1 MVAGYVVS
9 QPLTLPFE
17 QSLRIEQERALL
29 DDGKVW
35 HPVYPFRV
43 EVDADNTVY
52 SDIEP
57 FEPDSSGSRFKQ
69 WMTRKLFHE
78 SLIRIDTG
86 VFKLRI
92 DPMVSFE
99 AGKQLAVGQAGDP
112 GDTGSAQV
120 LDALAGGDGRNTW
133 VNTRGIRVDGSIGRQ
148 VAFHTAFYESQAV
161 LPTWLDAQTRSL
173 RVVPG
178 QAMYKGFKENG
189 FDYAFAEGHVSY
201 SPSGYFN
208 FRFGHGKNFIGDGY
222 RSLLLSDAAFNY
234 PYLAINTR
242 VWNIEYV
249 NLFCQM
255 MDITAPKNGA
265 WQPWQKKYTTT
276 HYLSWHVLPWL
287 NIGLFESIVWQAA
300 DSTGQRGF
308 DINYL
313 NPIIFYRPVEFSLG
327 SPDNALLGGSIRMTI
342 RKRNMVYFQLMLDE
356 FKLEHVLKG
365 DGWWANKHGFQ
376 AGIKSYDPF
385 GLRNLFIQAEYNHVR
400 PYTYAHNSAIQNYG
414 HYNQPLAH
422 PQGANFREFVLI
434 LDQRVRRWQLNYK
447 LVYTAYGAD
456 TAGFNYGHNIY
467 KPYLTYITEFGN
479 KIGQGIK
486 TNLAQHD
493 FNASYIVN
501 PATNLKI
508 FAALTLHHRFSEVS
522 DDNNLLI
529 SIGLR
534 SAIFNRYYDF

>member
-1 MVAGYVVS
+1 
-9 QPLTLPFE
+9 
-17 QSLRIEQERALL
+17 
-29 DDGKVW
+29 
-35 HPVYPFRV
+35 
-43 EVDADNTVY
+43 
-52 SDIEP
+52 
-57 FEPDSSGSRFKQ
+57 
-69 WMTRKLFHE
+69 
-78 SLIRIDTG
+78 
-86 VFKLRI
+86 
-92 DPMVSFE
+92 
-99 AGKQLAVGQAGDP
+99 
-112 GDTGSAQV
+112 
-120 LDALAGGDGRNTW
+120 
-133 VNTRGIRVDGSIGRQ
+133 
-148 VAFHTAFYESQAV
+148 
-161 LPTWLDAQTRSL
+161 
-173 RVVPG
+173 
-178 QAMYKGFKENG
+178 
-189 FDYAFAEGHVSY
+189 
-201 SPSGYFN
+201 
-208 FRFGHGKNFIGDGY
+208 
-222 RSLLLSDAAFNY
+222 
-234 PYLAINTR
+234 
-242 VWNIEYV
+242 
-249 NLFCQM
+249 
-255 MDITAPKNGA
+255 
-265 WQPWQKKYTTT
+265 
-276 HYLSWHVLPWL
+276 
-287 NIGLFESIVWQAA
+287 
-300 DSTGQRGF
+300 
-308 DINYL
+308 
-313 NPIIFYRPVEFSLG
+313 
-327 SPDNALLGGSIRMTI
+327 
-342 RKRNMVYFQLMLDE
+342 MLDE